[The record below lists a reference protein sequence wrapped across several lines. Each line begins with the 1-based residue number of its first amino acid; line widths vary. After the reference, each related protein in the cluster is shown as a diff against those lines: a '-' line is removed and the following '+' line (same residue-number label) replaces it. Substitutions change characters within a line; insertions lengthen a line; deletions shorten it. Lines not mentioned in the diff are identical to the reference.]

1 MLASSKLCSR
11 TMVILFEHRVAEEA
25 ASFVEGARCL
35 TERFRMVAAGVTES
49 SSKIFAVWALC
60 IKGCPSSCAFTLRYL
75 GLCPVQGLS
84 SRFAFS
90 SVAHR
95 PCTWQ
100 RKCNDVHADGRLT
113 AATTK
118 DEASESCCCGLE
130 MLCMSTRHMADMQ
143 RATEVKELAQ
153 TSALAAA
160 DEAAEITSLGAVC
173 LGHCKLATCLE
184 SSSCH
189 GWCSQALSRES
200 THVDRSKRVKYV

>member
-60 IKGCPSSCAFTLRYL
+60 IKGCPSSCDFTLRYL

-95 PCTWQ
+95 PCMWQ
-100 RKCNDVHADGRLT
+100 RKSNDVHADGGSLPQPP
-113 AATTK
+113 K
-118 DEASESCCCGLE
+118 MKL
-130 MLCMSTRHMADMQ
+130 L
-143 RATEVKELAQ
+143 K
-153 TSALAAA
+153 AAA
-160 DEAAEITSLGAVC
+160 AGLRCFAC
-173 LGHCKLATCLE
+173 LPDIWQTCSEL
-184 SSSCH
+184 
-189 GWCSQALSRES
+189 LRSRNW
-200 THVDRSKRVKYV
+200 HRRVHLLLQMKPLK